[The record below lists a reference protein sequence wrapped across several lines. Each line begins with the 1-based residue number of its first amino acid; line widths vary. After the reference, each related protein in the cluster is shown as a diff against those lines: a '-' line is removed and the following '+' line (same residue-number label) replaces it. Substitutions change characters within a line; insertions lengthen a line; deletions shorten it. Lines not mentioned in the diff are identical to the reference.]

1 YISDDEESTSP
12 YEILKKDEILE
23 ILNKCFLSLDS
34 LSRKILILR
43 FGIDGQNPKT
53 LNEIGLMFGLTKE
66 RIRQIELKAVS
77 MLKKSLKD

>member
-1 YISDDEESTSP
+1 M
-12 YEILKKDEILE
+12 E
-23 ILNKCFLSLDS
+23 ILNKCFLSLNQ

-43 FGIDGQNPKT
+43 YGLDGANPKT

-66 RIRQIELKAVS
+66 RIRQIEVKAIS

>member
-1 YISDDEESTSP
+1 M
-12 YEILKKDEILE
+12 
-23 ILNKCFLSLDS
+23 LNKCFLSLDS